1 MAIAL
6 LGTGIMGSGMAR
18 SMRRAGLEV
27 RAWNR
32 NAERAAPLAE
42 DGIEV
47 VPRPGDAVARAD
59 VVVTMLNDAESVAA
73 VIEQVDAPEDTLW
86 LQTTT
91 VGLDGAERLAGIAAR
106 RGWIYVDSPVLG
118 TKGPAE
124 AGKLVVLASGPDDAR
139 PAAQPVFNAIGART
153 LWLGPAGSGSR
164 LKLVVNA
171 WIETLTIGTAQS
183 VTLARGLGL
192 DPASFLDAIDGQ
204 PTDSPYAHLKGN
216 AIIESNFAPSFT
228 TSGAAKDADLIVAA
242 AQRAG
247 IDQRF
252 AATVAEL
259 FNEAVKQGHGGEDM
273 ASIARIFRK

>member
-18 SMRRAGLEV
+18 SMRRAGLAV

-32 NAERAAPLAE
+32 SADRAAPLADE
-42 DGIEV
+42 GIEV
-47 VPRPGDAVARAD
+47 VARPGDAVAGAD
-59 VVVTMLNDAESVAA
+59 VVLTMLNDADSVAE

-86 LQTTT
+86 LQTST
-91 VGLDGAERLAGIAAR
+91 VGLDGTERLAGIAAR
-106 RGWIYVDSPVLG
+106 RGWVYVDSPVLG
-118 TKGPAE
+118 TKAPAE

-139 PAAQPVFNAIGART
+139 AAAEPVFNAIGFRT

-164 LKLVVNA
+164 LKLVVNGWVEA
-171 WIETLTIGTAQS
+171 LTIATAQS

-192 DPASFLDAIDGQ
+192 DPACFLEAIDGQ

-216 AIIESNFAPSFT
+216 AIIEGNFAPAFT
-228 TSGAAKDADLIVAA
+228 TSGAAKDANLIVAA
-242 AQRAG
+242 AERAG

-259 FNEAVKQGHGGEDM
+259 FNEAVEQGHGGEDM